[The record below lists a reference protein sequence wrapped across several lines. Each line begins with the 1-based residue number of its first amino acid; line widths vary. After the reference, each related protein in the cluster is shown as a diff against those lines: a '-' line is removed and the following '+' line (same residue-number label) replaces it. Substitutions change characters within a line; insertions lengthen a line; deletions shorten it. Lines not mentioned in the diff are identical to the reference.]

1 MERGQAAQAASAGPA
16 GRSSKLQ
23 DIPAAREYC
32 PAANMKRPKIIISI
46 NASWNVVNFRAGL
59 VRALQAS
66 GYDVVALAPADEF
79 SSRFA
84 DMGVAFEPIEMDA
97 RGTSPLKDAMLLGRY
112 YRALKRIRPDIY
124 LGYTA
129 KPNIYGSLAAQALG
143 ISVINNVAG
152 LGVAFLSR
160 NWLNLLIRSL
170 YKAAF
175 RRSAHVF
182 FQNPDDLALFQ
193 SANLVD
199 SAKTSL
205 LPGSGIDLNRFQPS
219 IARSETAAV
228 TLLMVT
234 RLLWAKGVGE
244 FVESARRLQE
254 SYPQARFQIA
264 GIIDDER
271 RGGVPRVELKRWQ
284 DDGLI
289 DYLGALDDVRPAL
302 AAADCVV
309 LPSYYPEGTPRSLLE
324 AAAMGK
330 PLISCDVPGCREIV
344 RDGVNGFLCEP
355 KDADSLEAAI
365 RRMIDMSETDRR
377 RMGEASRRE
386 AEQRFDERIV
396 TGRYVEEIG
405 RLLSRPK
412 DDARRT
418 GPARPTAGSGA

>member
-1 MERGQAAQAASAGPA
+1 LP
-16 GRSSKLQ
+16 KPQ

-32 PAANMKRPKIIISI
+32 LAADMKRPKIIISI

-84 DMGVAFEPIEMDA
+84 DMGVAFEPIKMDA
-97 RGTSPLKDAMLLGRY
+97 RGTSPFNDALLLGRY
-112 YRALKRIRPDIY
+112 YRALKRIRPDVY

-129 KPNIYGSLAAQALG
+129 KPNIYGSLAAGALG
-143 ISVINNVAG
+143 IPVINNVAG

-160 NWLNLLIRSL
+160 NWLNLLIRNL

-182 FQNPDDLALFQ
+182 FQNPDDMALFR
-193 SANLVD
+193 SAGLVD
-199 SAKTSL
+199 PTKTSL
-205 LPGSGIDLNRFQPS
+205 LPGSGIDLDRFRPGT
-219 IARSETAAV
+219 ARSEAATV

-244 FVESARRLQE
+244 FVESARQLRD
-254 SYPQARFQIA
+254 SHPQARFQIA

-271 RGGVPRVELKRWQ
+271 REGVPRAELKRWQ
-284 DDGLI
+284 ENGLVE
-289 DYLGALDDVRPAL
+289 YLGALDDVRPAL
-302 AAADCVV
+302 RAADCVV

-324 AAAMGK
+324 AAAMAK
-330 PLISCDVPGCREIV
+330 PLITCDVPGCREVV

-355 KDADSLEAAI
+355 QDAASLAVSI
-365 RRMIDMSETDRR
+365 RRMIELPQAERMS
-377 RMGEASRRE
+377 MGEASRRE

-396 TGRYVEEIG
+396 TDRYIEEIG

-412 DDARRT
+412 DDGRRL
-418 GPARPTAGSGA
+418 GPARRTAGSGA